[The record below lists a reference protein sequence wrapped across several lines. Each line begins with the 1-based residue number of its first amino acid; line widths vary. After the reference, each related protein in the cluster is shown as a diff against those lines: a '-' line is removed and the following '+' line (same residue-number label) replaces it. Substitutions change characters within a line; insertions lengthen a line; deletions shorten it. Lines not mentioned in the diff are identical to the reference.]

1 MQIKS
6 AKSNMNDDGLTAI
19 IKRENTAIKSRDRT
33 HELQGFPE
41 ARRVICESREAT
53 LLSLNVSSGDGWG
66 AEGINRSA
74 QCGRSALGAL

>member
-33 HELQGFPE
+33 Q
-41 ARRVICESREAT
+41 S
-53 LLSLNVSSGDGWG
+53 
-66 AEGINRSA
+66 
-74 QCGRSALGAL
+74 